1 MRPRTSLSLP
11 LTRFSTR
18 AQQPYRT
25 TQLVF
30 PGAKS
35 VHHDSSMRNNGFD
48 DGGYFHNPATSSAAA
63 NTICQAIEHQVR
75 FSRIARAAVETGSGP
90 LASGHDK
97 GLPNGGCK
105 QLSTRQEPEVGSS
118 EQLSLET
125 FNFWQRLCSQL
136 FAGLGN
142 P

>member
-75 FSRIARAAVETGSGP
+75 FSRIARAAVGTGSGP
-90 LASGHDK
+90 LA
-97 GLPNGGCK
+97 
-105 QLSTRQEPEVGSS
+105 
-118 EQLSLET
+118 
-125 FNFWQRLCSQL
+125 
-136 FAGLGN
+136 
-142 P
+142 